1 MSTSTLLVE
10 FAILLWLLVLGG
22 AIGSFLNVLAYR
34 LPLGISLVEPR
45 SHCPQCKHPIRW
57 HDNLPVLGW
66 LMLKGHCRDCGTPIA
81 GRYPIVEG
89 IAAGLFVLMG
99 IAECLTWGGN
109 LPARPVAV
117 ADGFINPPLGV
128 GELTGILLYHL
139 LLLSTVL
146 AASLLEYDG
155 QRVSWRVSLPALIVG
170 FLAPLIWPHLHP
182 VPVYRGLEG
191 WIAGLVDGLAG
202 AAAGTAWGLVVEY
215 ELDEIRDFGRAAVWT
230 CVGLVLGWQAAILV
244 GIGTTAVYLLVL
256 ALRLVSPTDKKPG
269 WLAALGITTVLWL
282 LVWSP
287 VASRWPILK

>member
-1 MSTSTLLVE
+1 MLSTLLIE
-10 FAILLWLLVLGG
+10 LMILLWLLALGG
-22 AIGSFLNVLAYR
+22 AIGSFLNVVAYR

-57 HDNLPVLGW
+57 HDNIPVLGW
-66 LMLKGHCRDCGTPIA
+66 LMLKGHCRDCGLPIA
-81 GRYPIVEG
+81 GRYAIVEA

-99 IAECLTWGGN
+99 VAECLTWGAN
-109 LPARPVAV
+109 LPSRPMAV
-117 ADGFINPPLGV
+117 ADGFIAPPLGV

-146 AASLLEYDG
+146 AAALLEYDG

-170 FLAPLIWPHLHP
+170 FAAPLIWPHLHP
-182 VPVYRGLEG
+182 VPVSRGLEG
-191 WIAGLVDGLAG
+191 WVAGLVDGLAG

-230 CVGLVLGWQAAILV
+230 CAGLVLGWQAAIAV

-256 ALRLVSPTDKKPG
+256 SLRLVFPGDKKPG
-269 WLAALGITTVLWL
+269 WLAALGLTTVFWL

-287 VASRWPILK
+287 VANRWPILK

>member
-1 MSTSTLLVE
+1 MLTLLNE
-10 FAILLWLLVLGG
+10 FVILLWLLVLGG

-45 SHCPQCKHPIRW
+45 SHCPECKHPIRW

-66 LMLKGHCRDCGTPIA
+66 LMLKGRCRDCGTTIA
-81 GRYPIVEG
+81 SRYPIVEG

-139 LLLSTVL
+139 LLLSTLL

-155 QRVSWRVSLPALIVG
+155 HQVSWRVSLPALIVG

-182 VPVYRGLEG
+182 VPVHRALEG

-215 ELDEIRDFGRAAVWT
+215 ELDEVRDFGRAAVWT
-230 CVGLVLGWQAAILV
+230 CVGLVLGWQAMIVVAI
-244 GIGTTAVYLLVL
+244 GATAVYLLVL

-269 WLAALGITTVLWL
+269 WLAALGATTVFWL
-282 LVWSP
+282 VVWSP